1 MLKSLGKTP
10 LVCFKCKMVKLM
22 LVFVYDTLSAI
33 VYMKC
38 PFEVNFQVPYFI
50 LKNYFFQLIWHYIY
64 IIKQIHAKNFTYI
77 IIIMRYQGNPK
88 KDIPMDL
95 SKYTILALNPNILY
109 IFRISGIN
117 GIYPNLLNP
126 NPA

>member
-1 MLKSLGKTP
+1 M
-10 LVCFKCKMVKLM
+10 
-22 LVFVYDTLSAI
+22 
-33 VYMKC
+33 
-38 PFEVNFQVPYFI
+38 Q
-50 LKNYFFQLIWHYIY
+50 KNL
-64 IIKQIHAKNFTYI
+64 TYI
-77 IIIMRYQGNPK
+77 IIMSYQGNLE

>member
-1 MLKSLGKTP
+1 
-10 LVCFKCKMVKLM
+10 
-22 LVFVYDTLSAI
+22 
-33 VYMKC
+33 MKC
-38 PFEVNFQVPYFI
+38 PFEVNFQVPYFT
-50 LKNYFFQLIWHYIY
+50 LKNLIFQLIWHYIY
-64 IIKQIHAKNFTYI
+64 IIKQIHAKKFIYI

-95 SKYTILALNPNILY
+95 SKYIILALNPNILY